1 MTGHPETTQIS
12 TFCPLCVAR
21 CGAKA
26 TIRDG
31 AFVAMEPDPAH
42 PTGQALC
49 VKGKAAPEIVA
60 HPERL
65 LHPLKRT
72 TPKGA
77 ENPGWQRITWDEA
90 LDTVAARLLALSRDH
105 GPESVVFSTSSPST
119 SAVSDALDWVM
130 RLRRAY
136 GSPNQCVYMELCG
149 WGRYLAPVYTYGAAV
164 PGAYL
169 PDLDH
174 AGCILYWG
182 YNPSVAR
189 LTHATSTV
197 AALGRG
203 ARLIVVDPRRVGLAT
218 RADHWLRVRPGTDA
232 ALALAI
238 THVMVENGW
247 FDGDFVRRW
256 TNGPLLVRAD
266 TGRLL
271 RADELSPPGNPA
283 HYVAWD
289 EVDDRPVVFDP
300 ARGRHAVDEE
310 RLALFGAREI
320 GTPNGPLACRPA
332 FDLVAESCRRMEP
345 AVAEGITGIPA
356 ADIEAT
362 ARTLWEARPV
372 AFYAW
377 SGLEQHGNAT
387 QTVRAVN
394 QLYALTGSFDALG
407 GNVLFPSVPTNP
419 IDGAELLATGQRD
432 KAVGVAQ
439 RPLGPARF
447 EFVTG
452 EDVFTAA
459 LEGSPYRVRGLVNF
473 GANLVMAHGDSARA
487 RDALQALDFFVH
499 ADLFMNP
506 TAEQADLVLPVTSA
520 FEAEGLRVGFEISEA
535 AQSLVQLR
543 RPVAS
548 PRGEARSDTQIVF
561 ALATRLGLGEHFW
574 DGDIDAAWRH
584 QLAPSGV
591 TLDQLRADPAGV
603 RVPLT
608 TRHRKFAELDG
619 DVPRGFRTP
628 SRKIELFSEVLA
640 EHGYPPLPEFD
651 EPSISPRSRPELAE
665 RYPLVLTCAKSLRFC
680 ETQHRNIAS
689 LRAPVPDPQVELH
702 PAAAEARGIGAGDW
716 VRLETPHGSIR
727 ARARLNASLDPAVVV
742 GQHGWWQACTELGL
756 PGYPP
761 FGPNSANLNL
771 VLRQQPSDPISGSS
785 PLRASVCNVAAMAP
799 AELGESPQPT

>member
-1 MTGHPETTQIS
+1 MAGDQVTKQVS
-12 TFCPLCVAR
+12 TFCPLCVSR

-26 TIRDG
+26 TITDG
-31 AFVAMEPDPAH
+31 AFVALEPDPSH

-49 VKGKAAPEIVA
+49 VKGKAAPEIVYHA
-60 HPERL
+60 ERL

-72 TPKGA
+72 NPKGA
-77 ENPGWQRITWDEA
+77 GDPGWQRITWDEA
-90 LDTVAARLLALSRDH
+90 LDTVAARLLALARDH
-105 GPESVVFSTSSPST
+105 GPESVVFSATSPST
-119 SAVSDALDWVM
+119 SAMSDAVDWVM
-130 RLRRAY
+130 RLRRGF

-149 WGRYLAPVYTYGAAV
+149 WGRYLAPIYTYGAAV

-189 LTHATSTV
+189 LAHATSTV
-197 AALGRG
+197 AALARG
-203 ARLIVVDPRRVGLAT
+203 ARLVVVDPRRAGLA
-218 RADHWLRVRPGTDA
+218 AKAHHWLRVRPGTDA
-232 ALALAI
+232 ALALSL
-238 THVMVENGW
+238 THVMIENGW
-247 FDGDFVRRW
+247 FDSDFVRRW
-256 TNGPLLVRAD
+256 TNAPLLVRAD

-271 RADELSPPGNPA
+271 RGNDVSRDGDPT

-289 EVDDRPVVFDP
+289 DLSGRPIIYDP
-300 ARGRHAVDEE
+300 ARSRYPVDEE
-310 RLALFGAREI
+310 RLALFGVHEVATSS
-320 GTPNGPLACRPA
+320 GSLTCRPV
-332 FDLVAESCRRMEP
+332 FDLVAEKCRQFEP
-345 AVAEGITGIPA
+345 AEAEVITGVPTA
-356 ADIEAT
+356 TIEQT
-362 ARTLWEARPV
+362 ARTLWESRPV

-387 QTVRAVN
+387 QTMRAIN
-394 QLYALTGSFDALG
+394 QLYALTGSFDARG
-407 GNVLFPSVPTNP
+407 GNVLFPSVPTNS
-419 IDGAELLATGQRD
+419 IDGAELLSDEQRA

-459 LEGSPYRVRGLVNF
+459 LEGRPYRVRGLVNF
-473 GANLVMAHGDSARA
+473 GANLVMAHGDSARG
-487 RDALQALDFFVH
+487 RDALEALEFFVH

-506 TAEQADLVLPVTSA
+506 TAELADLVLPVTSA

-543 RPVAS
+543 RPVA
-548 PRGEARSDTQIVF
+548 PARGEARSDLQIIF
-561 ALATRLGLGEHFW
+561 GLATRLGLGEHFW
-574 DGDIDAAWRH
+574 HGDLDAAFRH

-591 TLDQLRADPAGV
+591 TLEQLRAEPAGV

-608 TRHRKFAELDG
+608 TRHHKYAELDG

-628 SRKIELFSEVLA
+628 TRKIELFSEVLA
-640 EHGYPPLPEFD
+640 DHGYPPLPEFE
-651 EPSISPRSRPELAE
+651 EPRTSPRSRPDLAE
-665 RYPLVLTCAKSLRFC
+665 RFPLILTCAKSLWFC
-680 ETQHRNIAS
+680 ETQHRNVAS
-689 LRAPVPDPQVELH
+689 LRSRVPDPQVELH
-702 PAAAEARGIGAGDW
+702 PETALASGVAAGDW

-727 ARARLNASLDPAVVV
+727 ARARLNASLDPHVVC
-742 GQHGWWQACTELGL
+742 GQHGWWQACAELGL

-771 VLRQQPSDPISGSS
+771 VLRQHPSDPISGSS
-785 PLRASVCNVAAMAP
+785 PLRASVCNVAPLGMAEVTP
-799 AELGESPQPT
+799 PQLT